1 MKRRV
6 WLLSG
11 LAAGGAMLVGWSVL
25 PARDRLGS
33 ATSLPPGGGAV
44 ALNGWLKVDL
54 DGHVLLAMNR
64 SEMGQGVHTALAML
78 VAEELDVPLAMVRLI
93 PAGYEAIYGNVAAFV
108 AGMVT
113 PHPRDLEIG
122 KASLSVEISQHLAT
136 KLARELGINMTG
148 GSSSVADAWN
158 VLRLAAATA
167 RSQLLN
173 AASLEW
179 RLPVSE
185 FAVVNGV
192 ITHPSG
198 QRAPYQS
205 FAARA
210 PLTPPG
216 TVTLKPRSEWTL
228 IGTSAPRIDA
238 TVKAN
243 GRAIFGIDERQTNQL
258 FAVIRHAP
266 VLGGAPGRVD
276 TDAALRQPG
285 VVRVV
290 RLGPYAGSQ
299 PAIAVVGISLWHAQR
314 GADALKVDWLDP
326 PRGRVDSATIMRTLE
341 TTALEAAQSGAGT
354 VFYRRG
360 DVDAAAGDRRLLAI
374 YRAPYLAHAAM
385 EPVNATAR
393 VANGLVQ
400 VWAPTQ
406 VPGLARALAAK
417 VAGVNESAVD
427 LTVSYL
433 GGGFGRRLETAV
445 VGQAVRIAM
454 DCGGVP
460 VQLVWPREQ
469 DFGHDVYRPAAV
481 AVMQAELDNQG
492 RAVAVRVTSAG
503 DAITPRWAERNL
515 PALSSRFERPDKTT
529 SEGLS
534 DSPYGFAHQRI
545 AHVATHSGVP
555 VGYWRSVGHSHNAFF
570 NECFVDELATEAGDD
585 PVAFRLGL
593 LADMPRHAA
602 VLRLAAERAGW
613 PGFVPAGQPKL
624 AAGRAL
630 GVALHESFGSIVAQV
645 AEVSLRAKSVL
656 VHRVVVAADVGTVV
670 NPDIVAQQLE
680 GGVIFGLTAAL
691 FGRIDIVDGV
701 VRQTNFH
708 NHPLLSL
715 AQSPVVE
722 THLIASERPPA
733 GVGEIAT
740 PPIAPAVANALFVL
754 TGRRSRDLPLLP
766 LA

>member
-25 PARDRLGS
+25 PARERLGS
-33 ATSLPPGGGAV
+33 ATSLPNGGGAV
-44 ALNGWLKVDL
+44 ALNGWLKIDL

-93 PAGYEAIYGNVAAFV
+93 PAGYETIYGNVAGFV
-108 AGMVT
+108 AGLVAA
-113 PHPRDLEIG
+113 HPRDIEAAKEPVSIKLRR
-122 KASLSVEISQHLAT
+122 HLAT

-148 GSSSVADAWN
+148 GSSSVADAWE

-167 RSQLLN
+167 RRQLLN

-179 RLPVSE
+179 RLPVAE
-185 FAVVNGV
+185 FEVVDGV

-198 QRAPYQS
+198 QRAPYQN
-205 FAARA
+205 FADRA

-216 TVTLKPRSEWTL
+216 TVTLKARSAWTL

-238 TVKAN
+238 AVKAN
-243 GRAIFGIDERQTNQL
+243 GRAIFGIDERQPDQL

-266 VLGGAPGRVD
+266 ALGGAPGRVD
-276 TDAALRQPG
+276 ADTALRQPG

-290 RLGPYAGSQ
+290 RLGAYAGSP

-314 GADALKVDWLDP
+314 GADALTVDWLDP
-326 PRGRVDSATIMRTLE
+326 PHGRVDSATIMRSLE
-341 TTALEAAQSGAGT
+341 NAALEAARTGAGT

-360 DVDAAAGDRRLLAI
+360 NVDSAVGDRRLLAV

-393 VANGLVQ
+393 VSNGMVE

-406 VPGLARALAAK
+406 VPGLSRALAAQ
-417 VAGVNESAVD
+417 VAGVDETAVH

-445 VGQAVRIAM
+445 VGQVVRIAM
-454 DCGGVP
+454 ECGGAP

-481 AVMQAELDNQG
+481 AVMQAELDGQG
-492 RAVAVRVTSAG
+492 RVVAIRAISAG
-503 DAITPRWAERNL
+503 DAITPRWLERNL
-515 PALSSRFERPDKTT
+515 PAMSSRFEMPDQTT
-529 SEGLS
+529 SEGLY
-534 DSPYGFAHQRI
+534 DSPYDIPHQRI
-545 AHVATHSGVP
+545 AHLATHSGVP

-570 NECFVDELATEAGDD
+570 NECFIDELATAAGDD

-593 LADMPRHAA
+593 LADMPRHAE

-613 PGFVPAGQPKL
+613 PGFGGAGPRKL
-624 AAGRAL
+624 APGRAL

-645 AEVSLRAKSVL
+645 AEVSVQGSSVQ
-656 VHRVVVAADVGTVV
+656 VHRVVVAADVGTVI

-691 FGRIDIVDGV
+691 HGRIDIVDSV
-701 VRQTNFH
+701 VVQSNFH

-715 AQSPVVE
+715 AQSPVIE
-722 THLIASERPPA
+722 THLIASERTPA

-754 TGRRSRDLPLLP
+754 TGLRSRDLPLMP